1 MDERRDL
8 VDREELRR
16 RIVAAIGHSGNGE
29 WLHGYTVGKQATLN
43 LLDAMPAVECP
54 RGWTRD
60 EVLAELDADP
70 DAVCEG
76 RGFITGQWYAVTR
89 PNISRWHPEVRRH
102 DVRVVRAP
110 EPEWVPLTQL
120 VGRTIDGCHAP
131 VSYQPVHHTGQWWW
145 QGPGGATHAFPEGT
159 LNLVTG
165 QVAVR
170 PKAAG

>member
-16 RIVAAIGHSGNGE
+16 RLEENFSESNTHS
-29 WLHGYTVGKQATLN
+29 WVGAHRSVLSH
-43 LLDAMPAVECP
+43 LDAMPAVEWT

-76 RGFITGQWYAVTR
+76 LNPLTGMRGPYGRYEV
-89 PNISRWHPEVRRH
+89 SRWHPEVRRY
-102 DVRVVRAP
+102 DVRVVRVAP
-110 EPEWVPLTQL
+110 GPEWVPLTQL
-120 VGRTIDGCHAP
+120 VGRTIVGESEP
-131 VSYQPVHHTGQWWW
+131 VARW
-145 QGPGGATHAFPEGT
+145 QGDSDATHWRPASGGYHRVPV
-159 LNLVTG
+159 NLETG

-170 PKAAG
+170 PKAAT